1 MRGIQIFSCSTLSLE
16 LSVYH
21 SSSSCLQLLQCL
33 IWSPATNHASPG
45 LARLLDHV
53 PLAVPFYCSFQ
64 ILQRFSVFVPPTV
77 LLLFSGTLSNNPLFY
92 TVFGTEEIIISLSK
106 AVSCSS
112 LSYCVMLGLR
122 VPLGSFHLVWRCIVL
137 RMQLS

>member
-1 MRGIQIFSCSTLSLE
+1 M
-16 LSVYH
+16 
-21 SSSSCLQLLQCL
+21 LLRV
-33 IWSPATNHASPG
+33 W
-45 LARLLDHV
+45 LLDHV

-64 ILQRFSVFVPPTV
+64 ILRRFSVFVPPTV
-77 LLLFSGTLSNNPLFY
+77 PLLSSGTLSNNPLFY
-92 TVFGTEEIIISLSK
+92 TVFGMEEIIISPSK

-122 VPLGSFHLVWRCIVL
+122 VPLGSFHLIWRCLVL